1 MGLLE
6 GERAIVTGGASGIGA
21 ATARSMAAEG
31 ARVAV
36 VDRNG
41 PGAEAV
47 AAEIGGLALV
57 ADVARADALGAA
69 FEQAAEAM
77 GGLTVVFNNAGVG
90 SLKPLHTYTPAEFD
104 LLVDVNFKGTFNG
117 LAAAVPL
124 LRASGGGAVVN
135 MASVS
140 GLRPTRGEAPYSAAK
155 AAVIALTKSAA
166 LEYGPDGI
174 RVNCVSPGF
183 IRTQLTGF
191 AFDNPAWIDPLEA
204 RTPLGRAGTPEDVA
218 DVVVFLASD
227 RARYV
232 TGHNLVV
239 DGGSLLPSAQV
250 DHFLNDLLGQ

>member
-6 GERAIVTGGASGIGA
+6 GERAVVTGGASGIGA

>member
-6 GERAIVTGGASGIGA
+6 GERALVTGGASGIGA
-21 ATARSMAAEG
+21 AAARAMVAEG

-36 VDRNG
+36 LDRNAE
-41 PGAEAV
+41 GAEAV
-47 AAEIGGLALV
+47 AAEIGGV
-57 ADVARADALGAA
+57 AVTVDVVDAEAVVAG
-69 FEQAAEAM
+69 FEQAAEAL
-77 GGLTVVFNNAGVG
+77 GGLSVVFNNAGVG

-104 LLVDVNFKGTFNG
+104 RLVDVNFKGTFNG
-117 LAAAVPL
+117 LSAAVPL
-124 LRASGGGAVVN
+124 LRAGGGGAVVN

-183 IRTQLTGF
+183 IHTQLTDF
-191 AFDNPAWIDPLEA
+191 AFSNPAWIEPLEA
-204 RTPLGRAGTPEDVA
+204 NTPLRRAGRAEDVA
-218 DVVVFLASD
+218 DVVVFLAS
-227 RARYV
+227 RLARYV

-239 DGGSLLPSAQV
+239 DGGSLLPSSQV
-250 DHFLNDLLGQ
+250 DHFLGELLGE